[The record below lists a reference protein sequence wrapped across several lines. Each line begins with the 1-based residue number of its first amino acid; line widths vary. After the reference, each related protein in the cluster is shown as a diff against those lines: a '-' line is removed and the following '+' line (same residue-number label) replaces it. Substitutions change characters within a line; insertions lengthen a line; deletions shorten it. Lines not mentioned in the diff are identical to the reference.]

1 MRPFRHFIRV
11 TKRQKDKKTKRQ
23 KDKKTKRQKLSL
35 ILWWRG
41 SKKYEYDE
49 YFDQF
54 VCIEMM
60 MMIATALTTCPW
72 WVSKHCDWL
81 RQTRPLIL
89 GSHISDKNF
98 YLSQTVGPT
107 KRMLSVSRLDEE
119 VRTNFHDLLVW
130 PIQSFSEPKRFD
142 TGEKPQT
149 LNQEEKRGWV
159 EALFDQWPENWIE
172 FGSWGPDGAP
182 NLI

>member
-1 MRPFRHFIRV
+1 MISV
-11 TKRQKDKKTKRQ
+11 IDICI
-23 KDKKTKRQKLSL
+23 SVL
-35 ILWWRG
+35 INHI
-41 SKKYEYDE
+41 SYP
-49 YFDQF
+49 
-54 VCIEMM
+54 IEMIFLTNLSTEM
-60 MMIATALTTCPW
+60 MLMNGRTLPTCPW

-107 KRMLSVSRLDEE
+107 KRMLSVSRLDEG

-159 EALFDQWPENWIE
+159 EAFSTNGQKIE
-172 FGSWGPDGAP
+172 FNLAAGAQMAL
-182 NLI
+182 LI